1 MQCHKTLSD
10 FVPMQVPYYGI
21 YSVIHP
27 QTTDQLAP
35 ATLQDFRASVDT
47 RSDDCLHSRSYVVSY
62 DAFALEP

>member
-1 MQCHKTLSD
+1 
-10 FVPMQVPYYGI
+10 MQVPYYGI